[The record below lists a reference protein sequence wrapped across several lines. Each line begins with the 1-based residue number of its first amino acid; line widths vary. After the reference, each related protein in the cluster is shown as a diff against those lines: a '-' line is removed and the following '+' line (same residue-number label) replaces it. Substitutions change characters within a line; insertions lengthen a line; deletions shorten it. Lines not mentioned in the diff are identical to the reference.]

1 MTDLQESTVTK
12 HSTLGL
18 VLGWLFALIF
28 SVAGVVALFQS
39 GQFITGVF
47 LILAALV
54 ALPPAQTFLKR
65 KARERMPKQ
74 KKLLIAVGAAMLST
88 SAALTD
94 TKADD
99 RSYLPPQDLQD
110 QAKES
115 GVQAPQAEA
124 GLRNKQYVTP
134 PRYMRRHYAQR
145 HTRRHF
151 FPGIFFSLLR

>member
-1 MTDLQESTVTK
+1 
-12 HSTLGL
+12 
-18 VLGWLFALIF
+18 
-28 SVAGVVALFQS
+28 
-39 GQFITGVF
+39 
-47 LILAALV
+47 
-54 ALPPAQTFLKR
+54 
-65 KARERMPKQ
+65 MPKL
-74 KKLLIAVGAAMLST
+74 KNLLIAVAAMLST

-115 GVQAPQAEA
+115 GVQAAPQAEP
-124 GLRNKQYVTP
+124 GLRDKQYRTP